1 MPKYTYH
8 GEMGRVSARTAAG
21 PVVLPKGVEVELTDD
36 QHEAL
41 ASHPVFTALEE
52 SGELIISEVRRT
64 KPSGKADT
72 AT

>member
-1 MPKYTYH
+1 MPKYTYQ

-41 ASHPVFTALEE
+41 PNHPVFTALEE
-52 SGELIISEVRRT
+52 SGELIVSEVKRT
-64 KPSGKADT
+64 KPKT
-72 AT
+72 EPTT